1 MTDTLTAL
9 LCDCEWDLIIFCSF
23 VYFILFFC
31 YFDKNVK
38 FSFKVLATERE
49 RERESSLFTLWE
61 FDNARF
67 NFIVIFRIII
77 S

>member
-1 MTDTLTAL
+1 MSGILLFFVAL
-9 LCDCEWDLIIFCSF
+9 
-23 VYFILFFC
+23 FIYLFC

-38 FSFKVLATERE
+38 FSFKVLATERERERE

>member
-1 MTDTLTAL
+1 VSGILLFFVAL
-9 LCDCEWDLIIFCSF
+9 
-23 VYFILFFC
+23 FILFFC

-49 RERESSLFTLWE
+49 REREGESSLFTLWE

>member
-1 MTDTLTAL
+1 VSGILLFFVAL
-9 LCDCEWDLIIFCSF
+9 
-23 VYFILFFC
+23 FILFFC

-38 FSFKVLATERE
+38 FSFKVLATERERE

>member
-1 MTDTLTAL
+1 VSGILLFFVAL
-9 LCDCEWDLIIFCSF
+9 
-23 VYFILFFC
+23 FIYLFC

-38 FSFKVLATERE
+38 FSFKVLATGRERE

>member
-1 MTDTLTAL
+1 VSGILLFFVAL
-9 LCDCEWDLIIFCSF
+9 
-23 VYFILFFC
+23 FILFFC

-49 RERESSLFTLWE
+49 RERERERESSLFNLWE